1 LSDDRSFSERIDFLD
16 SLSSEMLLNML
27 NAELESGE
35 ADFELTYQINKILN
49 ERDENVEVVDVDAAW
64 ESFVKLAA
72 ESKPIYDP
80 EEENSDSIETVRTKP
95 RKPLRKAF
103 IAVAAV
109 IAILVGSTVVANA
122 NGIELW
128 GAIVSWTS
136 ETFGFSQKHNTESA
150 NRIIPEQLEQLA
162 EYFDEYGISR
172 DKLPTYI
179 PNGYMHMETKVAEAS
194 TNNLLICILNRESSE
209 IVLCYKLYLDDYSNT
224 QIQKDDVQPEICEI
238 GETKFYIMSN
248 AGEFFVTWT
257 DGNLECLVAGVDSH
271 DEVIK
276 IINSIYGNK

>member
-1 LSDDRSFSERIDFLD
+1 
-16 SLSSEMLLNML
+16 MLLNML

-109 IAILVGSTVVANA
+109 IVILVGSTVVANA
-122 NGIELW
+122 NGIDLW

-150 NRIIPEQLEQLA
+150 DRIIPEQLEQLA
-162 EYFDEYGISR
+162 ECFDEYGIIR
-172 DKLPTYI
+172 EKLPTYI
-179 PNGYMHMETKVAEAS
+179 PDGYANKETKAAEGP
-194 TNNLLICILNRESSE
+194 TNNLFVCILSKGASE
-209 IVLCYKLYLDDYSNT
+209 IVLRYKLYFDNFANT
-224 QIQKDDVQPEICEI
+224 QIQKDDVQPDIYEI
-238 GETKFYIMSN
+238 GETTFYIMSN
-248 AGEFFVTWT
+248 AGKFYATWT
-257 DGNLECLVAGVDSH
+257 DGNLECQIVGVNSR
-271 DEVIK
+271 DELIK
-276 IINSIYGNK
+276 MIESIYGDK